1 MGYIKDT
8 FRGFSWMGGFRVVSR
23 GFAFVRTAILAR
35 ILSPAQF
42 GVYGIVL
49 IVLALLELLTET
61 GVNIFL
67 IQEKDDIDSYINTSW
82 VVSIVRGLIV
92 SLLVI
97 AFAPLIGAFFKSVE
111 VIPLL
116 YLAAVIPLVRGFINP
131 AQVKLQKNLQFGK
144 EFTLRTIVF
153 AVDCLFAIFL
163 ALTLKTPASLVYGLI
178 AGAFTEVL
186 LSLVMVSPAPKF
198 IFDKLKTLKVIK
210 KGKWITL
217 AGIFDYLSKNGDN
230 LVVGKLLGTSALGFY
245 QMAYTFSTLP
255 VTEVSDV
262 SGKVVFPIYTRIS
275 EDKKRLKRAY
285 ILLLLGV
292 TGLVIPLSIAFFVF
306 AKEITLII
314 LGANWLPIIEPIKIL
329 AIFGAIKAISGTSSA
344 VFLGLKKQ
352 EIVTFI
358 TLIRFI
364 TLAITVVPLTV
375 TAGIQGTALAALISS
390 LVPLPIILYNLT
402 KVLK

>member
-1 MGYIKDT
+1 
-8 FRGFSWMGGFRVVSR
+8 MGGFRVVSR